1 VHPGQRIGKY
11 VLGDRIA
18 VGGMAEV
25 WAARAEGPEGFI
37 KPVALKFILESFSGD
52 PELESLFVKEARI
65 AAQLQHANL
74 VAVFD
79 FDKVIVDPLSSAP
92 ARYYIAM
99 EHVEGYDARR
109 VAEAA
114 RHAGYVF
121 PVGVALYL
129 AGEVLKG
136 LRYVHERREHGQLLG
151 LVHRDVSPH
160 NVLVGFSG
168 EVKLSDFGIAKSLAH
183 SSRTKTGAVRGKL
196 SYASPEQLNGE
207 TVDHRTDQFA
217 MGITLW
223 ELLAGRQLFDGNDE
237 VEIAGKVM
245 RCDVPSLGLISPER
259 KIPPAVEGF
268 VRRMLA
274 PRRDERFSTTA
285 DALSALLALPAYSG
299 DGVGL
304 GELVRTLF
312 HRASM
317 GPASTL
323 NLPELPAKVAPVRKG
338 SVLAGKKPAKGPAKL
353 PAGDANSLP
362 SEVDTRT
369 MAARE
374 AGAARGRASSG
385 GRPVDLTTA
394 RVRGSGTRSRARAA
408 ALAIAGG
415 LVLVGIAVGTALLSG
430 DRGGESPH
438 ARAPSDVE
446 PSAGLRSASAPAP
459 SNTLPPTVNPVLNPV
474 LNPMH
479 PAGISAPAEAASD
492 VANPAV
498 RQPAKEPVTSE
509 ETVPRTVP
517 SASPT
522 SPPRAAADRE
532 ARLEAVGPVVTS
544 PVARVVL
551 PIVTA
556 AAPETATAPRSPPVA
571 EPPASPPPP
580 ATSPSPP
587 STRGAVTANGSPI
600 VE

>member
-1 VHPGQRIGKY
+1 MEEPLQKSLERY
-11 VLGDRIA
+11 DVLDRIA

-25 WAARAEGPEGFI
+25 WAAHAEGPEGFV

-52 PELESLFVKEARI
+52 PELEQLFVKEARI

-79 FDKVIVDPLSSAP
+79 FDKVIIDPLSSAP

-114 RHAGYVF
+114 KHAGYVF
-121 PVGVALYL
+121 PAAVALYL

-136 LRYVHERREHGQLLG
+136 LRYVHERREKGRLLG

-183 SSRTKTGAVRGKL
+183 SSRTKTGTVRGKL

-223 ELLAGRQLFDGNDE
+223 ELLAGRPLFDGNDE

-245 RCDVPSLGLISPER
+245 RCDVPSLGLVCPER

-274 PRRDERFSTTA
+274 PRREERFSTTA

-312 HRASM
+312 HRASV
-317 GPASTL
+317 GPASTM
-323 NLPELPAKVAPVRKG
+323 NVPAPAKPPPVRRG
-338 SVLAGKKPAKGPAKL
+338 GGAAGAARRV
-353 PAGDANSLP
+353 DAPP
-362 SEVDTRT
+362 SEVETRT
-369 MAARE
+369 MARAAL
-374 AGAARGRASSG
+374 AGARGRAPSG
-385 GRPVDLTTA
+385 GRDVTTV
-394 RVRGSGTRSRARAA
+394 RVRGAAVAGRSRGMIA
-408 ALAIAGG
+408 ALAAVGG
-415 LVLVGIAVGTALLSG
+415 LVLIAVAVGAALLS
-430 DRGGESPH
+430 RGGRNDPSSVASAPTESEPAPATALPAAPRAPAVEPAPAPAESAREERAARVVAADP
-438 ARAPSDVE
+438 ARAP
-446 PSAGLRSASAPAP
+446 APAP
-459 SNTLPPTVNPVLNPV
+459 VFGAAPRTVVPIVTVSAPHETPSVPAHAQPNTP
-474 LNPMH
+474 
-479 PAGISAPAEAASD
+479 APAEPSSPPAPPAAQ
-492 VANPAV
+492 APPA
-498 RQPAKEPVTSE
+498 PAKS
-509 ETVPRTVP
+509 
-517 SASPT
+517 
-522 SPPRAAADRE
+522 
-532 ARLEAVGPVVTS
+532 
-544 PVARVVL
+544 
-551 PIVTA
+551 A
-556 AAPETATAPRSPPVA
+556 AAP
-571 EPPASPPPP
+571 
-580 ATSPSPP
+580 
-587 STRGAVTANGSPI
+587 ANGAPI